1 MKSLLFIGLLIPFL
15 AVSQVKPSPAKPAA
29 KPTTAKPSTTK
40 PSTAKPSTAVK
51 KPATSQAKPN
61 PIVKKLTEQA
71 YTEYKASKDEDC
83 EKTIKQILAIEP
95 KNKDAHSLRANIAMF
110 NQDYEAMWDNLNL
123 LYEYYPK
130 EPEVYSQFALAHIN
144 YFEFPDSIK
153 GILCRKTIRL
163 AGNISEPYATMGMI
177 AAVSGYY
184 QEALSYFNISLK
196 KQWKDSLSKTMILLP
211 YARCLYAMGETEKA
225 LETVNKMIPKVKG
238 TDKYSALF
246 LRIRYQ
252 LDLGQLDIKTDL
264 DTLNAIS
271 IDNVEILKLNAEY
284 WGKNNQKDTACK
296 IAKIVKSSEGGENFD
311 ISPYCDDLV
320 TKIDLQSKYKKLV
333 YDLSGLETVLDLN
346 TFNYPNSLGYVWTQT
361 DDKDVETKVNVKMT
375 RFALDSS
382 LFQSYFFNQKQDIIL
397 DNTSAFWLSKQQFND
412 LKTTE
417 NTKLG
422 LSNSSLTSYRIVGH
436 QQLEV
441 FDENDNQFL
450 LDVVL
455 ISDGRNV
462 LGYLNDENNPL
473 IVKVLTDNINL
484 TLISIK

>member
-15 AVSQVKPSPAKPAA
+15 AISQVKPTPAKPAA
-29 KPTTAKPSTTK
+29 KPTTAKPSA
-40 PSTAKPSTAVK
+40 AKPGSTVK
-51 KPATSQAKPN
+51 KPVTTAAKPN

-83 EKTIKQILAIEP
+83 EKTIKQILAIDS
-95 KNKDAHSLRANIAMF
+95 KNKDAYSLRANIAMF
-110 NQDYEAMWDNLNL
+110 NQDYETMWDNLNQ
-123 LYEYYPK
+123 LYEFYPK

-163 AGNISEPYATMGMI
+163 AGHISEPYATMGMI

-196 KQWKDSLSKTMILLP
+196 KQWKDSLSKTMVLLP

-225 LETVNKMIPKVKG
+225 LVTVNKMIPSVKG

-252 LDLGQLDIKTDL
+252 LDLGQIDVKTDL

-311 ISPYCDDLV
+311 ISPYCDDLI

-333 YDLSGLETVLDLN
+333 YDVSGLETILDISS
-346 TFNYPNSLGYVWTQT
+346 FNYPNSIGYVWTQT
-361 DDKDVETKVNVKMT
+361 DDKEVETKVNVKMT

-382 LFQSYFFNQKQDIIL
+382 LFQSYFLNQKQDVVL

-422 LSNSSLTSYRIVGH
+422 LSNSSLTSYKIVGH

-441 FDENDNQFL
+441 FDEKDNQFL
-450 LDVVL
+450 LDVIL

>member
-15 AVSQVKPSPAKPAA
+15 VVSQVKPIPAKPAA
-29 KPTTAKPSTTK
+29 KPSTTK
-40 PSTAKPSTAVK
+40 PTTAKQSTSVK
-51 KPATSQAKPN
+51 KPVTSQAKPN

-71 YTEYKASKDEDC
+71 YIEYKTSKDEDC
-83 EKTIKQILAIEP
+83 EKLIKQILAIDS
-95 KNKDAHSLRANIAMF
+95 KNKDAYSLRANIAMF
-110 NQDYEAMWDNLNL
+110 NQDYETMWDNLNL

-163 AGNISEPYATMGMI
+163 AAHISEPYATMGMI

-225 LETVNKMIPKVKG
+225 LQTVNKMIPNVKG
-238 TDKYSALF
+238 TEKYSALF

-252 LDLGQLDIKTDL
+252 LDLGQLDVKTDL
-264 DTLNAIS
+264 DTLNSIS

-296 IAKIVKSSEGGENFD
+296 IAKIVKSSEGGDNFD
-311 ISPYCDDLV
+311 ISPFCDDLV

-346 TFNYPNSLGYVWTQT
+346 SFNYPNSLGYLWTQT
-361 DDKDVETKVNVKMT
+361 DDKDIETKVNVKMT

-382 LFQSYFFNQKQDIIL
+382 LFQSYFFNQKQDIVL
-397 DNTSAFWLSKQQFND
+397 ENTSAYWLSKQQFND

-422 LSNSSLTSYRIVGH
+422 LSNSSLTSYKIVGH

-441 FDENDNQFL
+441 FDEKDNQFL
-450 LDVVL
+450 LDVLL

-462 LGYLNDENNPL
+462 IGYLNDEKNPL

>member
-1 MKSLLFIGLLIPFL
+1 
-15 AVSQVKPSPAKPAA
+15 
-29 KPTTAKPSTTK
+29 
-40 PSTAKPSTAVK
+40 
-51 KPATSQAKPN
+51 
-61 PIVKKLTEQA
+61 
-71 YTEYKASKDEDC
+71 
-83 EKTIKQILAIEP
+83 
-95 KNKDAHSLRANIAMF
+95 
-110 NQDYEAMWDNLNL
+110 
-123 LYEYYPK
+123 
-130 EPEVYSQFALAHIN
+130 
-144 YFEFPDSIK
+144 
-153 GILCRKTIRL
+153 
-163 AGNISEPYATMGMI
+163 MI

-196 KQWKDSLSKTMILLP
+196 KQWKDSLSKTMILLH

-284 WGKNNQKDTACK
+284 WSKNNQKDTACK

-311 ISPYCDDLV
+311 ISPFCDDLV

-361 DDKDVETKVNVKMT
+361 DDKDIETKVNVKMT

-382 LFQSYFFNQKQDIIL
+382 LFQSYFLNQKQDIIL
-397 DNTSAFWLSKQQFND
+397 DNTSAYWLSKQQFND

-422 LSNSSLTSYRIVGH
+422 LSNSSLTSYSIVGH

-441 FDENDNQFL
+441 FDEKDNQFL

-462 LGYLNDENNPL
+462 IGYLNDENNPL

>member
-15 AVSQVKPSPAKPAA
+15 VVSQVKPIPAKPAA
-29 KPTTAKPSTTK
+29 KPSTTK
-40 PSTAKPSTAVK
+40 PTTAKQSTSVK
-51 KPATSQAKPN
+51 KPVTSQAKPN

-71 YTEYKASKDEDC
+71 YIEYKASKDEDC
-83 EKTIKQILAIEP
+83 EKLIKQILAIDS
-95 KNKDAHSLRANIAMF
+95 KNKDAYSLRANIAMF
-110 NQDYEAMWDNLNL
+110 NQDYETMWDNLNL

-163 AGNISEPYATMGMI
+163 AAHISEPYATMGMI

-225 LETVNKMIPKVKG
+225 LQTVNKMIPNVKG
-238 TDKYSALF
+238 TEKYSALF

-252 LDLGQLDIKTDL
+252 LDLGQLDVKTDL
-264 DTLNAIS
+264 DTLNSIS

-296 IAKIVKSSEGGENFD
+296 IAKIVKSSEGGDNFD
-311 ISPYCDDLV
+311 ISPFCDDLV

-346 TFNYPNSLGYVWTQT
+346 SFNYPNSLGYLWTQT
-361 DDKDVETKVNVKMT
+361 DDKDIETKVNVKMT

-382 LFQSYFFNQKQDIIL
+382 LFQSYFFNQKQDIVL
-397 DNTSAFWLSKQQFND
+397 ENTSAYWLSKQQFND

-422 LSNSSLTSYRIVGH
+422 LSNSSLTSYKIVGH

-441 FDENDNQFL
+441 FDEKDNQFL
-450 LDVVL
+450 LDVLL

-462 LGYLNDENNPL
+462 IGYLNDEKNPL